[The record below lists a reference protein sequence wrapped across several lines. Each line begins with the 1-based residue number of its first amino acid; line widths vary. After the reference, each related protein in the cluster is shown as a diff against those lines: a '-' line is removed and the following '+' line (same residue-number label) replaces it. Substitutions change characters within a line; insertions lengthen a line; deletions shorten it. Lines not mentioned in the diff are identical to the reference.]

1 MVSGSSRDP
10 ERYAQSSGVIPG
22 GDAPSA
28 PGRSLEPLEPLEA
41 APIKTAQHGPSP
53 SRRRVWAA
61 RLLALAADAV
71 QFALLPLVIGGAIS
85 PVDDAIDI
93 VTGLALTALLG
104 FHWAYLPSFI
114 AKLVPFVDMV
124 PSWTLAVA
132 VSTRGKGGRD

>member
-1 MVSGSSRDP
+1 MSHPDC
-10 ERYAQSSGVIPG
+10 QN
-22 GDAPSA
+22 
-28 PGRSLEPLEPLEA
+28 RSLHIRNRA
-41 APIKTAQHGPSP
+41 DWAPIETAQHRPSP

-93 VTGLALTALLG
+93 ATGLALTALLG

>member
-1 MVSGSSRDP
+1 VSGSFRDP
-10 ERYAQSSGVIPG
+10 ERNAQSPGVIPG
-22 GDAPSA
+22 GDARSA
-28 PGRSLEPLEPLEA
+28 LGQSLEPLEA
-41 APIKTAQHGPSP
+41 APIETTQQRPRP

-93 VTGLALTALLG
+93 VTGVALTALLG

-114 AKLVPFVDMV
+114 AKLVPFVDIV

-132 VSTRGKGGRD
+132 VSTRGKGDRN